1 MKQYWMKWTAALVA
15 LVMMLTMFPVQWT
28 ASAKAEDGI
37 GMTTAD
43 EVYLRKQPGGKSYWF
58 KLPKGF
64 KCTVLGTETEK
75 GVLWYKVNS
84 THPTSSTDN
93 TYIGYIHS
101 DYFTTEVGDG
111 AAADPVV
118 PSSPEQEE
126 DKDQSA
132 TTSPVRVGEIKGAPE
147 VNFRKT
153 ASTAGDNIYQTL
165 PEGTLVQV
173 LEVPEVMDE
182 NHWVKVVYDGKEGY
196 IMASYLTISTVD
208 GDQSGSTG
216 DTGSTGG
223 SDSTGGSTGDTG
235 STGGSTTTVI
245 TVGEVNA
252 DNVNFRKEEGGALID
267 KVHKGTRVEIL
278 SVPAGTTSNYWY
290 KVSYDGKVGYIQAP
304 FITVLG
310 TTSGSVND
318 FGYVKLIKSSA
329 HLRVAPGGK
338 VVAEWETPG
347 ETLPVTGP
355 GQAQGG
361 YTWYPVLY
369 QGSYYF
375 VRNDCVLLVSGINSG
390 SGSSTGSNTV
400 TPTMMGYLKTVKSG
414 VNLRLTAGGKVIQQ
428 VKKGTVVKR
437 MSDAVT
443 TGGSTWYLTEVDGVR
458 GYMRSDCVTFVNED
472 GSATE
477 APAVTTPPTTDT
489 TSTYG
494 YVITVK
500 TGVNLRSKPAGSSK
514 GQIAKGEILPM
525 TGYSVKSGMYYWYPV
540 RTANGL
546 TGYVRGDCV
555 AYCTSDGTATTEPN
569 PGDGTVTTAP
579 SLTTYGYVMIK
590 SNSVNVRKTAGGSSL
605 GQVDKNT
612 VWPMTGYSV
621 TAKGYTWYPINANG
635 LIGYVR
641 GDHSFKLSASQ
652 EESYL
657 AGNGVPSEGS
667 VIGGNTAVTTT
678 QYVQT
683 VLDDVYLRA
692 SATKDSDH
700 LFQVKLGT
708 VMSFDQKQ
716 TVGGS
721 VWYRVI
727 YENKHVWV
735 LGDCVKVM
743 TEQEYKDY
751 IATNPSSTPQTQ
763 IILGYVKTTT
773 SKVNVRVGAGS
784 SSKLGQ
790 IDKDLIMPYSAVETA
805 KGYTWYY
812 ASTTLGNGYLREDC
826 VVVCDKDGNTVT
838 DSGST
843 GGTTGGGSSSGLQEA
858 TYTTLK
864 KGSKGTAV
872 KNLVTELKK
881 QGYYTGE
888 ITSSYTTAV
897 YNAVKAFQAAN
908 GLEVDGIAGSKT
920 QHKLYGTVPVGTVD
934 SNNLSFTIY
943 PAEKIDWFKGGIQSL
958 WKKGASYKIYDVKT
972 GIVWWAKRWS
982 GAYHADIEPLT
993 AADTA
998 RLCKIYG
1005 VSSADQINDRQHWY
1019 RRPCLVTIG
1028 THTYAASLYGVPHN
1042 YPDGDTIAD
1051 NDLKGQI
1058 CLHFTN
1064 SKIHG
1069 GNSNV
1074 DENHQK
1080 AIEEAYQYAK
1090 NGDPR

>member
-1 MKQYWMKWTAALVA
+1 MKQCWMRWTAAVVA

-28 ASAKAEDGI
+28 VSAKAEDGF
-37 GMTTAD
+37 GVTTAD
-43 EVYLRKQPGGKSYWF
+43 GVFLRKQPGSSSYWF

-64 KCTVLGTETEK
+64 KCAVLGTETKK
-75 GVLWYKVNS
+75 GVLWYKVRS
-84 THPTSSTDN
+84 DHPTSGTSN
-93 TYIGYIHS
+93 TYVGYIHS
-101 DYFTTEVGDG
+101 DYFTTELSDDVVTDTT
-111 AAADPVV
+111 V

-126 DKDQSA
+126 DKDTSA
-132 TTSPVRVGEIKGAPE
+132 DTTVTRVGEVKGAAE

-153 ASTAGDNIYQTL
+153 PNTTEDNIYQTL

-196 IMASYLTISTVD
+196 IMASYLTVSGQGSTTTDPDAGKTD
-208 GDQSGSTG
+208 GDASTGDTNGSTG
-216 DTGSTGG
+216 DTGTSTP
-223 SDSTGGSTGDTG
+223 TA
-235 STGGSTTTVI
+235 TVI

-252 DNVNFRKEEGGALID
+252 DNVNFRKTEGGALID
-267 KVHKGTRVEIL
+267 KLQKGTRVEVLTI
-278 SVPAGTTSNYWY
+278 PAGTSSNYWY
-290 KVSYDGKVGYIQAP
+290 KVSYDGKTGYIQAP
-304 FITVLG
+304 YVTVLG

-318 FGYVKLIKSSA
+318 LGYVKLILNSA
-329 HLRVAPGGK
+329 NLRVAPGGK
-338 VVAEWETPG
+338 IAAQWTTPG
-347 ETLPVTGP
+347 ETLPVTGTS
-355 GQAQGG
+355 QTQGG

-369 QGSYYF
+369 KGSYYF
-375 VRNDCVLLVSGINSG
+375 VRNDCVLLVSGISSGNSG
-390 SGSSTGSNTV
+390 STGSTTV
-400 TPTMMGYLKTVKSG
+400 TPTLMGYLKTIKSG
-414 VNLRLTAGGKVIQQ
+414 VNLRSQPAGKVLAQI
-428 VKKGTVVKR
+428 KKGTVIKR

-443 TGGSTWYLTEVDGVR
+443 ADGSTWYLVEVDGTI

-472 GSATE
+472 GSAAD
-477 APAVTTPPTTDT
+477 APTVTTPPTTDST

-500 TGVNLRSKPAGSSK
+500 SSVNLRSKPAGSSK
-514 GQIAKGEILPM
+514 TQIALGVILPM

-540 RTANGL
+540 RTADGL

-555 AYCTSDGTATTEPN
+555 TYCTSDGTATTEPN
-569 PGDGTVTTAP
+569 QGDGTVTTAP

-590 SNSVNVRKTAGGSSL
+590 SNSVNVRKTPGGSSQ

-612 VWPMTGYSV
+612 VWPMTGYS
-621 TAKGYTWYPINANG
+621 TTYGGYTWYPINANG
-635 LIGYVR
+635 LTGYVR
-641 GDHSFKLSASQ
+641 GDHSFKLSAAQ

-657 AGNGVPSEGS
+657 AGNGVPSEGGI
-667 VIGGNTAVTTT
+667 IGGNTAVTTT

-683 VLDDVYLRA
+683 TLDKVYLRA

-700 LFQVKLGT
+700 LFQVELGT

-727 YENKHVWV
+727 YGNKQVWV

-743 TEQEYKDY
+743 TSQEYADY
-751 IATNPSSTPQTQ
+751 LASNPSSTPQTQ

-773 SKVNVRVGAGS
+773 SKVNVRTKAGG

-790 IDKDLIMPYSAVETA
+790 IDKDLVMPYSAVETA

-812 ASTTLGNGYLREDC
+812 ASTSLGKGYLRSDC
-826 VVVCDKDGNTVT
+826 VVVCDQDGNTVT
-838 DSGST
+838 GGGST
-843 GGTTGGGSSSGLQEA
+843 GDSTGGSSSGLTEA

-872 KNLVTELKK
+872 KNLVTELKN

-897 YNAVKAFQAAN
+897 VNAVKAFQAAK
-908 GLEVDGIAGSKT
+908 GLDVDGIAGSKT
-920 QHKLYGTVPVGTVD
+920 QHALYGTVPVGTVNSGD
-934 SNNLSFTIY
+934 LSFTIY
-943 PAEKIDWFKGGIQSL
+943 PAEKIDWYTGGIQNL

-1005 VSSADQINDRQHWY
+1005 VSSADQINDSQHWY

-1051 NDLKGQI
+1051 NDMKGQI

-1069 GNSNV
+1069 SGQV
-1074 DENHQK
+1074 DTNHQK